1 MAWRAATSTT
11 SWTSS
16 GKRSW
21 RTPRMTSPTGAWCC
35 QKCSVR
41 PSSSCC
47 LGPQVAG
54 QPGPVHPTVLPNVT
68 LVRHQAYTDRYMP
81 EFSADWLQQNL
92 TVSMCVY
99 KNLSFL
105 ACGNPDNYGA
115 KFAFDEQ
122 FPKYAAISTL
132 STEFQNS
139 GVHAQLHRADGGPV
153 HPGGN
158 RHRHRHPA
166 RRLNPRRA

>member
-1 MAWRAATSTT
+1 
-11 SWTSS
+11 
-16 GKRSW
+16 
-21 RTPRMTSPTGAWCC
+21 
-35 QKCSVR
+35 
-41 PSSSCC
+41 
-47 LGPQVAG
+47 
-54 QPGPVHPTVLPNVT
+54 
-68 LVRHQAYTDRYMP
+68 MP

-139 GVHAQLHRADGGPV
+139 GVHAQLHRGWWPCS
-153 HPGGN
+153 
-158 RHRHRHPA
+158 
-166 RRLNPRRA
+166 PRRKSTPAPASCPQA